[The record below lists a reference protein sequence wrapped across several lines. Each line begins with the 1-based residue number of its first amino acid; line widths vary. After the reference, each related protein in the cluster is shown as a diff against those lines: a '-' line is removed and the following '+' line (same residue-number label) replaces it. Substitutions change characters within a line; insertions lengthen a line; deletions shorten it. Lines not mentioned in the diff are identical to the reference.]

1 MVLLGL
7 IVAPQW
13 VQKRASVG
21 VGVLVPVEPVVEP
34 KLGLGV
40 VPKLGVPTDGVEK
53 EGEGVN
59 VEVGV
64 QAAFPKNAFTRV
76 RVRYQ
81 IISPGMITPAML
93 L

>member
-1 MVLLGL
+1 M
-7 IVAPQW
+7 
-13 VQKRASVG
+13 QKRANVG
-21 VGVLVPVEPVVEP
+21 AGVVVPTGLVVEP

-40 VPKLGVPTDGVEK
+40 VPKLGAPIDGVEK

-64 QAAFPKNAFTRV
+64 QAAFPKNVFTRV

-81 IISPGMITPAML
+81 IISPGMTTPEML
-93 L
+93 V